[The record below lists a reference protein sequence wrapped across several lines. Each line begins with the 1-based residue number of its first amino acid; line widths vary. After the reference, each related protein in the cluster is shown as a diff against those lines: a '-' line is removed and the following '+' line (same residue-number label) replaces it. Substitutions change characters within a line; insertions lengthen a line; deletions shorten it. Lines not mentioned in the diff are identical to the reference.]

1 MLFIPLSTI
10 KNVSASINNFFFFF
24 FVFFKVAAQANLGA
38 ERNVD
43 GFNL

>member
-10 KNVSASINNFFFFF
+10 KNVSASINNFIFF

>member
-10 KNVSASINNFFFFF
+10 KNVSASINNFFF